1 MKQETGHP
9 LVSDFLAKHAENVA
23 KVQKEY
29 QRNSVPYYAGTAD
42 GNSLSR
48 VLQENLFKWRPWDRR
63 RYLQFVEEDFS
74 LSTTEFNK
82 AMHQNFD
89 VSVIGYED
97 GNDEGKIEAH
107 ILLNAK
113 AGELRQYNELVD
125 VVREQRRNQEEAK
138 FDAATGTFTGS
149 NFDATVHGGIPRKL
163 KSTAKH
169 VFQTPANV
177 LQDDLLSGVQMPKAD
192 WRVAAIWLVTMRIQG
207 ETFQVTSVV
216 TTVKGK
222 VLSSIDLSGTDL
234 SELGIQLMHRVFGNT
249 VDSDKS
255 ADFYDGVRQLLAGE
269 KSPGA
274 SASNCTAPAVV
285 RKQGFFDRM
294 GSMLIGL
301 GALLLV
307 FLVFFRGFNGSWA
320 PYLLGVSLCLLG
332 AIVPMF
338 TAPLLEAKAEKDQA
352 RSIKV

>member
-1 MKQETGHP
+1 MKNETGHP
-9 LVSDFLAKHAENVA
+9 LISDFLAKHAENVS
-23 KVQKEY
+23 KLQNEY
-29 QRNSVPYYAGTAD
+29 QRNSVPYFAGSAE

-63 RYLQFVEEDFS
+63 RYMQFVDEDFS
-74 LSTTEFNK
+74 LSATEFNK
-82 AMHQNFD
+82 ALHQNFD
-89 VSVIGYED
+89 VSVVGYED
-97 GNDEGKIEAH
+97 GDEVGKIEAH

-113 AGELRQYNELVD
+113 AGEQRQYNELVD
-125 VVREQRRNQEEAK
+125 VVREQRSEQGEAK
-138 FDAATGTFTGS
+138 FDAATGSFTGPK
-149 NFDATVHGGIPRKL
+149 FDATVHGGIPRKL
-163 KSTAKH
+163 KSSAKH

-177 LQDDLLSGVQMPKAD
+177 LQDDLLSGVQVPKAD
-192 WRVAAIWLVTMRIQG
+192 WRVAAIWLVSMCVEG
-207 ETFQVTSVV
+207 ETFHVTSVV
-216 TTVKGK
+216 TSVKGT
-222 VLSSIDLSGTDL
+222 VLSTINLSGTNL

-274 SASNCTAPAVV
+274 SISNCTAPAVV
-285 RKQGFFDRM
+285 RKQGFFDKL
-294 GSMLIGL
+294 GSMCMGL
-301 GALLLV
+301 GALVLV
-307 FLVFFRGFNGSWA
+307 FLVLFRGFNGSWA
-320 PYLLGVSLCLLG
+320 PYLLGVSLCILG